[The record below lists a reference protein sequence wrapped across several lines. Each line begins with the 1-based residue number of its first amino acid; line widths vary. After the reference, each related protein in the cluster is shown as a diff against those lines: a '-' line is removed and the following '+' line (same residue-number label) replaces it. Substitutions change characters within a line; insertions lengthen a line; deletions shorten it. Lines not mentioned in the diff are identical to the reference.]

1 MRTDHP
7 DRRSDQDNFL
17 SGDGQAQWVWSLL
30 DTRPFPSL
38 FPVLFVP
45 VPPSRHRKPL
55 LSANGKKRDRRSGR
69 QRMLLAHHP
78 ELARTDIDETLCI
91 DRTVTFFFLLRPQKF
106 AAEQDKMGGGGRP
119 WLSRHAVCP
128 SRRFNIRFPLTAK
141 KKQNTAE
148 MINVTIIFYLSAM
161 KF

>member
-1 MRTDHP
+1 MARNVTGGAEDSECCSRTTRNLQEQTSMRHYASTA
-7 DRRSDQDNFL
+7 L
-17 SGDGQAQWVWSLL
+17 S
-30 DTRPFPSL
+30 PFFS
-38 FPVLFVP
+38 
-45 VPPSRHRKPL
+45 
-55 LSANGKKRDRRSGR
+55 
-69 QRMLLAHHP
+69 
-78 ELARTDIDETLCI
+78 
-91 DRTVTFFFLLRPQKF
+91 LLRPQKF

-128 SRRFNIRFPLTAK
+128 SRRFNIRFPLTAQ